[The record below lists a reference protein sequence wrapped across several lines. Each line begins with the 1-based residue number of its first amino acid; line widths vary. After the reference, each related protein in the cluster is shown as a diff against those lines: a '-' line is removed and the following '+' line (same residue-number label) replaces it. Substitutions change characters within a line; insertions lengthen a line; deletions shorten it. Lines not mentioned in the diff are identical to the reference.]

1 LIWKIIVVAL
11 TASVE
16 IYVAIGIGMVA
27 KLSPTV
33 ICAATL
39 TGGVAGVFAAAF
51 LGERIKAWLSRF
63 KKEKPQAEP
72 QKDNFKTRIVKTLQ
86 TKYGEFG
93 VGFLSTFIV
102 GAPIAMGIG
111 ITLGIAPKQLIK
123 WCLLAVVI
131 RSIVYSYF
139 FDFVKNLF

>member
-1 LIWKIIVVAL
+1 VIWKTILVAL
-11 TASVE
+11 TATFE

-27 KLSPTV
+27 KLSPHI

-39 TGGVAGVFAAAF
+39 VGGITGVFVAAF
-51 LGERIKAWLSRF
+51 LGQKIKTWLQKI
-63 KKEKPQAEP
+63 KKPKPITEPEKDDL
-72 QKDNFKTRIVKTLQ
+72 KKRIVKKLQ

-93 VGFLSTFIV
+93 VGFLSTFVV

-111 ITLGIAPKQLIK
+111 ITLGIEPKKLIN

-131 RSIVYSYF
+131 RSVVYSYF
-139 FDFVKNLF
+139 FDFVKSLF